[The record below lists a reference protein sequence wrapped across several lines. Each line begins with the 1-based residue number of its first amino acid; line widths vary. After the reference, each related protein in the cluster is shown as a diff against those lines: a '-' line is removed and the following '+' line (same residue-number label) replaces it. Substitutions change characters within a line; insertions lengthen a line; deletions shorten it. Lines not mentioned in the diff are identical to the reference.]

1 MPIATF
7 RGEKS
12 TAEIADKLFVSLTP
26 RQREM
31 AEAALLKANPQLR
44 EIDSVREGSILRV
57 PDIPELRPKTNRSLD
72 NPDAQIARD
81 VSEALRDYNSRLG
94 ARAEQASADNKA
106 QVALLKSAAFK
117 RTLGNVPELQELAA
131 QVGKALDARARTVS
145 DRQQAAEQAIK
156 QLLKDLGKGF
166 G

>member
-1 MPIATF
+1 MEASL
-7 RGEKS
+7 RG
-12 TAEIADKLFVSLTP
+12 
-26 RQREM
+26 
-31 AEAALLKANPQLR
+31 
-44 EIDSVREGSILRV
+44 
-57 PDIPELRPKTNRSLD
+57 
-72 NPDAQIARD
+72 
-81 VSEALRDYNSRLG
+81 RLG

-131 QVGKALDARARTVS
+131 QAGKALDARARTVS